1 MHSWPW
7 HSLIVGHIIFSRPKA
22 SPPIDGRLGHPV
34 QHIQP
39 ETRALGVLVSSCC
52 SSYRV
57 ADLFSSLGTFS
68 SSSIGAPVFNPIA
81 DYEHPL
87 LFLPGTVIASQ
98 ETAISGPGS
107 RRGWVGEQARGGYRG
122 LSERKLGK
130 EIAFEM

>member
-1 MHSWPW
+1 
-7 HSLIVGHIIFSRPKA
+7 
-22 SPPIDGRLGHPV
+22 
-34 QHIQP
+34 
-39 ETRALGVLVSSCC
+39 
-52 SSYRV
+52 
-57 ADLFSSLGTFS
+57 
-68 SSSIGAPVFNPIA
+68 VFNPIA

-107 RRGWVGEQARGGYRG
+107 RRGWVGEQVRGGYRG